1 MGRVLTETRTRTV
14 DGEVQNLVT
23 AYQYDTM
30 GRQTARVLP
39 LGQRE
44 TFSYN
49 AAGERSGQIHFN
61 GHSINAS
68 FDALGRIETLTL
80 PEGQRNFEY
89 SASGQI
95 ARIDDHG
102 QIYGYTYDERDR
114 LIQAVDPYGR
124 SIDYAYDANG
134 NRVALGTQRQQ
145 ISYAFDPLNRLS
157 EVSAIIDGSA
167 PQTTTYQY
175 DVNGNRAGQTHPNG
189 TTVDYSFD
197 IRNRLKT
204 LIHRAGTGATAA
216 VLLSLSYTVD
226 ASGLRTQIAETRPGT
241 TSAIT
246 RTTNYAYDQVKRL
259 TREVVTGSGSQ
270 ARSSTWIYDSVGNR
284 LRETSSGTI
293 SRLQQYTYDAN
304 DRLTAETGT
313 QPAQYS
319 YDPAGNMLEKRN
331 GATVLA
337 SYQWDSEDR
346 LQSATLNPG
355 ASQTHTSYAYD
366 PNGIRRASEVDD
378 GSSHSRT
385 EYLIDPNQAYAQVL
399 EEWGAATTPAQPFGA
414 LEAQALYLHGDDLI
428 SQTRLHAELT
438 STHVYH
444 YDGLGTTRALSDE
457 TGAITDR
464 YTYTAFG
471 TVDPAGTSGNNSH
484 ATENPY
490 QYTGEQLDEELGWYY
505 LRARYMDPGVG
516 RFVGMDPFRGVANDP
531 RSLHKYSYVLAS
543 PPNGVDPTG
552 LYTSDF
558 GRRVESYVCDEYI
571 SWATE
576 PHTAHMVTCGQ
587 SEKFDFDGNYFKPD
601 LFDLLHRRFGEIKP
615 TSPSGISSGI
625 AQITKYEQAY
635 GPLGWDRIWGW
646 SPRTTIVDGERVYFF
661 NVEGIVF
668 YTNLEGEKRAF
679 QGVILSDMARRYRQY
694 WKSQR
699 GLQGGYTPI
708 GPDAAAARAV
718 LTGVGLAA
726 AAAYSL
732 KLFVPLQVSLAKF

>member
-30 GRQTARVLP
+30 GRQTARILP

-44 TFSYN
+44 SFSYN
-49 AAGERSGQIHFN
+49 AAGERSGQVHFN

-80 PEGQRNFEY
+80 PEGQRHFEY
-89 SASGQI
+89 SANGQI
-95 ARIDDHG
+95 ARIDDNG

-114 LIQAVDPYGR
+114 LIQAVDPFGR
-124 SIDYAYDANG
+124 AIDYEYDANG
-134 NRVALGTQRQQ
+134 NRIALGTQRQ
-145 ISYAFDPLNRLS
+145 SVTYAFDPLNRLS

-167 PQTTTYQY
+167 PQTTTYHY
-175 DVNGNRAGQTHPNG
+175 DVNGNRAGQAHPNG

-284 LRETSSGTI
+284 LRESSSGTI

-319 YDPAGNMLEKRN
+319 YDPAGNLLEKRN
-331 GATVLA
+331 GATILA

-346 LQSATLNPG
+346 LRSATLNPG
-355 ASQTHTSYAYD
+355 PSQTQTSYAYD
-366 PNGIRRASEVDD
+366 PNGIRRASEVND
-378 GSSHSRT
+378 GSTHSRT
-385 EYLIDPNQAYAQVL
+385 EYLVDPNQAYAQVL
-399 EEWGAATTPAQPFGA
+399 EEWGAETLPGQPFGA

-428 SQTRLHAELT
+428 SQTRLHAGIN

-444 YDGLGTTRALSDE
+444 YDGLGTTRALSNE

-471 TVDPAGTSGNNSH
+471 TADPAGTSGNNGH

-505 LRARYMDPGVG
+505 LRARYMDPGAG
-516 RFVGMDPFRGVANDP
+516 RFVGMDSWMGNSSDP
-531 RSLHKYSYVLAS
+531 VTLHKYLYANADPV
-543 PPNGVDPTG
+543 GFVDPSG
-552 LYTSDF
+552 MYTADF
-558 GRRVESYVCDEYI
+558 GRAVEDDVCDQYK
-571 SWATE
+571 STHTTGPATE
-576 PHTAHMVTCGQ
+576 CGKVAYY
-587 SEKFDFDGNYFKPD
+587 SPARFFKPD
-601 LFDLLHRRFGEIKP
+601 ILDWGLFKFNEVKP
-615 TSPSGISSGI
+615 LSISGVAKGI
-625 AQITKYEQAY
+625 AQIGKYATAY
-635 GPLGWDRIWGW
+635 GPLGFT
-646 SPRTTIVDGERVYFF
+646 PNTTWVPSTSVVDGSIVYFF
-661 NVEGIVF
+661 NVRGIIF
-668 YTNLEGEKRAF
+668 YTDDDRVRAEMTAATI
-679 QGVILSDMARRYRQY
+679 VTVASIVRRAASKLVTRLGADAVGRAAIN
-694 WKSQR
+694 R
-699 GLQGGYTPI
+699 GLS
-708 GPDAAAARAV
+708 AAASGGSMRLVAQTQVAILAR
-718 LTGVGLAA
+718 
-726 AAAYSL
+726 
-732 KLFVPLQVSLAKF
+732 FF